1 VIPAPRRRARSTAIS
16 GALLLIALCATF
28 AAAGSGLRAP
38 QDGSNLPSPSAVVEP
53 HVYVSLDPV
62 PREREFEV
70 AVQAEIA
77 RGFHV
82 NSHTPSEMYLIPTTL
97 TPNLP
102 AGIRLAGTSYPPGQM
117 EEFPFSPEK
126 PLSVYTGSV
135 TMRLKL
141 SADAHVPLGATTIR
155 MTLRYQACNS
165 TTCLPPVNLPVSVR
179 LEMAAAGTNARTVH
193 PEIFRAAS
201 TN

>member
-1 VIPAPRRRARSTAIS
+1 MIPPPRRRVLRAAVRGT
-16 GALLLIALCATF
+16 LLLIAVCATF
-28 AAAGSGLRAP
+28 AAAGSALRAP
-38 QDGSNLPSPSAVVEP
+38 QDGGNLPSPSAVVQP

-102 AGIRLAGTSYPPGQM
+102 AGIQPAGTIYPPGQL
-117 EEFPFSPEK
+117 EKFPFSPDK

-141 SADAHVPLGATTIR
+141 SADAHAPLGPTTIR
-155 MTLRYQACNS
+155 MTLRYQACNN

-179 LEMAAAGTNARTVH
+179 LEVAAAGTNARATH
-193 PEIFRAAS
+193 PEIFGTTS
-201 TN
+201 TK

>member
-1 VIPAPRRRARSTAIS
+1 MIPPPRLRARSAAIS
-16 GALLLIALCATF
+16 GTLLLTAVCATF
-28 AAAGSGLRAP
+28 ATAGSALRAP
-38 QDGSNLPSPSAVVEP
+38 QDSSGLPAPSAVVQP

-70 AVQAEIA
+70 AVQADIA

-102 AGIRLAGTSYPPGQM
+102 AGIQLAGTIYPPGQL
-117 EEFPFSPEK
+117 EKFPFSPDK

-141 SADAHVPLGATTIR
+141 SANAHAPLGATTIR

-179 LEMAAAGTNARTVH
+179 LEVAAAGTNARSTH
-193 PEIFRAAS
+193 PEIFHAAS
-201 TN
+201 SN